1 MLEMISCG
9 ANFRLCFEPLG
20 LLALIILQL
29 KAIQGRKNWWGT
41 LLHLFVLCVWAQAQ
55 GEGEEGAW
63 WCFWLPLSFINEAHP
78 SFGWTCQVWWWAQFC
93 VV

>member
-29 KAIQGRKNWWGT
+29 KAIQGRKN
-41 LLHLFVLCVWAQAQ
+41 
-55 GEGEEGAW
+55 
-63 WCFWLPLSFINEAHP
+63 
-78 SFGWTCQVWWWAQFC
+78 
-93 VV
+93 